1 MSLYFMKNSATLQGF
16 VDAVINGDMDNKK
29 ST

>member
-1 MSLYFMKNSATLQGF
+1 MSLYFMKNSVTLQGF
-16 VDAVINGDMDNKK
+16 VDAVISGDMDNKK